1 MESKLYETR
10 YNIISK
16 GNQRSEWFKAGFIEC
31 NELKMEEG
39 IVYSREIT
47 SIQVNFAN

>member
-16 GNQRSEWFKAGFIEC
+16 GNQRSELVLKCGFR
-31 NELKMEEG
+31 NAM
-39 IVYSREIT
+39 S
-47 SIQVNFAN
+47 